1 MSLFF
6 ELAKRKSDF
15 IFKKKKYLNLVRVDT
30 TGLGALKTSKS
41 YLIDLMVKSQGLPR
55 EKIGKVGREE

>member
-1 MSLFF
+1 MSLLL

-15 IFKKKKYLNLVRVDT
+15 IFKKKYLNLVRVDT